1 MVRIYRLVRPSV
13 GHSHLG
19 SLRFCRHS
27 IFSTNDVLFY
37 QSRALTTA
45 MALSMP
51 FTTAKFYIIYTWRM
65 NALYVIQS
73 HCFPFHSLVKMVKKD
88 EFLKQN
94 GHHESN
100 NKQVTRS
107 DFPPDFV
114 FGVATSAYQVF
125 LFVLIFKFLA
135 TSLLGFSIF
144 FFPFFQIHAY
154 MSPILIWL
162 YFYRVKC
169 SLLFS
174 FFANSDLGMSQNPIL
189 K

>member
-1 MVRIYRLVRPSV
+1 MTFKSVMVRIYRLVRPSV

-162 YFYRVKC
+162 NFY
-169 SLLFS
+169 
-174 FFANSDLGMSQNPIL
+174 
-189 K
+189 